1 MSEAEVLNVHP
12 INQTLLLLLDNQ
24 ASRTYF
30 AFEGLDAGLFT
41 LDPGAGCNSIQKI
54 GEHLI
59 GLRGFQLLLLG
70 SELAKDMPEKS
81 AASLEELLSKLDAA
95 TALVRRAIESHDPED
110 WHADPTG
117 PREGPWAELPTL
129 LRFVRPMNDFT
140 NHLGAIRALRRIH
153 GNPAE
158 KTQ

>member
-1 MSEAEVLNVHP
+1 MNAQGVLKVHP
-12 INQTLLLLLDNQ
+12 INQTLLHLLDNQ

-30 AFEGLDAGLFT
+30 AFEGLDAGVFT
-41 LDPGAGCNSIQKI
+41 LDPGSGCNSIRKI

-59 GLRGFQLLLLG
+59 GLRGFQLMLLG
-70 SELAKDMPEKS
+70 SEFAKKMPEKS
-81 AASLEELLSKLDAA
+81 AASPEELLSKLDAA

-110 WHADPTG
+110 WHSAPTE
-117 PREGPWAELPTL
+117 PREGPWVELPTL
-129 LRFVRPMNDFT
+129 LRFIKPFNDFT
-140 NHLGAIRALRRIH
+140 NHLGGIRALRRVH

>member
-1 MSEAEVLNVHP
+1 MH
-12 INQTLLLLLDNQ
+12 LLDNQ
-24 ASRTYF
+24 ISRTHF
-30 AFEGLDAGLFT
+30 AFEGLEAGLFT
-41 LDPGAGCNSIQKI
+41 LDPGSGCNSIQKI

-59 GLRGFQLLLLG
+59 ALRGFQLMLLR
-70 SELAKDMPEKS
+70 SELGKQMPEKS
-81 AASLEELLSKLDAA
+81 AASLTDLLSKLDAA
-95 TALVRRAIESHDPED
+95 TALVRQAIEAHDPED
-110 WHADPTG
+110 WHAEPTE